1 MWYKWLYRLAE
12 SVTDGLWRVCIAEIE
27 VVLAC
32 QSSCREE
39 SPECFGFVCPGE
51 GDFQEGLP
59 FGSFQLDSTFF

>member
-1 MWYKWLYRLAE
+1 MA
-12 SVTDGLWRVCIAEIE
+12 SGRVCIAEIE

-39 SPECFGFVCPGE
+39 SPKCFGFVYPGE